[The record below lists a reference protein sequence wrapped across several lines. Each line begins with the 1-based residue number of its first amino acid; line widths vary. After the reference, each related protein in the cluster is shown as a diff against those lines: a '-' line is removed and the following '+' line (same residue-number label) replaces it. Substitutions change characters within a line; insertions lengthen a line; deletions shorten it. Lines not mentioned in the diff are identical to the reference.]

1 MLFCATFFMVVR
13 DLGGRKKNMKNLKLA
28 TALFVATMLAS
39 TNAFA
44 GNWVQTG
51 NTWEYH
57 DNGRR
62 TANTWVK
69 AADGRSWFWING
81 AGKMSVNEW
90 FIHNGQWYF
99 TKANGIMSDG
109 EWIQSPYS
117 GQWYYINQ
125 GGAMAQNQWLDYNGQ
140 WYYLGGDGG
149 MVTNRTVDGYYI
161 NSSGVWSDDTSEIVN
176 NVNSTVSSGSSSGGS
191 GFSGGSSSG
200 SSGGSSSGGSSSST
214 GSTNSKWNP
223 FDGTFHL
230 KFSDNLEE
238 ANKKDEWS
246 NNKLRNLLSKWD
258 TSNMSELEKAMV
270 ALVVTQ
276 NAIDYKINDD
286 LIRSYPWVYTD
297 FVYKTLKE
305 GSGQCHHYVILYQRT
320 CELLGLKAV
329 YMSEQAYLHAVAGV
343 EIDGEWYM
351 VDPTNAILRATGSDG
366 ARGALDVVA
375 NTLINPSVVDYIRQ
389 YKTDPSQSYQAQTF
403 AKPSIS
409 EFTKP
414 KSITPEMLRNALSK
428 VLTGKTLDEIAA
440 DEAEAKH
447 KDLEEI
453 EKKKETKR
461 LAYEAEAPAFIEE
474 MRAEGWTVVATS
486 SEGVKND
493 LEAQERSRNE
503 RNRIKNENAEAYS
516 NHKLEINTKK
526 FGYVYVIYYKI
537 TG

>member
-1 MLFCATFFMVVR
+1 
-13 DLGGRKKNMKNLKLA
+13 MKNLKLA
-28 TALFVATMLAS
+28 AALFAATMLTAS
-39 TNAFA
+39 NAYA
-44 GNWVQTG
+44 GNWVQTST
-51 NTWEYH
+51 TWEYH
-57 DNGRR
+57 EAGRK

-69 AADGRSWFWING
+69 AADGHSWFWINS
-81 AGKMSVNEW
+81 AGKMAVNEW
-90 FIHNGQWYF
+90 FQYNGQWYF
-99 TKANGIMSDG
+99 TKADGIMANN
-109 EWIQSPYS
+109 EWVQSPYS
-117 GQWYYINQ
+117 GQWYFMNN
-125 GGAMAQNQWLDYNGQ
+125 GGAMAQNQWLEYKGQ
-140 WYYLGGDGG
+140 WYYLGSDGA
-149 MVTNRTVDGYYI
+149 MVTNKTVDGYYL
-161 NSSGVWSDDTSEIVN
+161 NASGVWSDNAKPVN
-176 NVNSTVSSGSSSGGS
+176 TVVSGGASGGGGGGGGSFSGGS
-191 GFSGGSSSG
+191 SGGSSSG
-200 SSGGSSSGGSSSST
+200 SSGGASSGSNSSSSGSGSSSSA
-214 GSTNSKWNP
+214 GNTNSKWNP

-246 NNKLRNLLSKWD
+246 NAKLRSLLSKWD
-258 TSNMSELEKAMV
+258 TSNMSELEKAIV

-440 DEAEAKH
+440 DEAEAKR

-453 EKKKETKR
+453 EKKKEAKR

>member
-1 MLFCATFFMVVR
+1 
-13 DLGGRKKNMKNLKLA
+13 MKNLKLA

-238 ANKKDEWS
+238 ANAKDEWS
-246 NNKLRNLLSKWD
+246 NAKLRSLLSKWD
-258 TSNMSELEKAMV
+258 TSNMSELEKAMA

-276 NAIDYKINDD
+276 KALDYKINDD

-297 FVYKTLKE
+297 FVYKALKE
-305 GSGQCHHYVILYQRT
+305 GTGQCHHYVILYQRT

-366 ARGALDVVA
+366 AQGALDVIPDS
-375 NTLINPSVVDYIRQ
+375 LINAGVVDYIRQ

-414 KSITPEMLRNALSK
+414 KSVTPEMLRNALSK

-440 DEAEAKH
+440 DEADAKR
-447 KDLEEI
+447 KALEEI
-453 EKKKETKR
+453 EANRETQRKLKEAKAPEFADKKR
-461 LAYEAEAPAFIEE
+461 G
-474 MRAEGWTVVATS
+474 EGWTVVTTS
-486 SEGVKND
+486 SEGVTSQA
-493 LEAQERSRNE
+493 EADQRESTERKK
-503 RNRIKNENAEAYS
+503 IKEENAEAWA
-516 NHKLEINTKK
+516 NHKLEIEIEQ
-526 FGYVYVIYYKI
+526 FGYVYVIYYRI
-537 TG
+537 NN

>member
-1 MLFCATFFMVVR
+1 
-13 DLGGRKKNMKNLKLA
+13 MKNLKLA

-51 NTWEYH
+51 STWEYH

-69 AADGRSWFWING
+69 ASDGRSWFWINA

-90 FIHNGQWYF
+90 FVDNGQWYF
-99 TKANGIMSDG
+99 TKENGIMSDG

-140 WYYLGGDGG
+140 WYYLGVNGE

-161 NSSGVWSDDTSEIVN
+161 NSSGVWSDSAKPVN
-176 NVNSTVSSGSSSGGS
+176 TVVPGGGSGSGSSSGG
-191 GFSGGSSSG
+191 GGGNFSGGGSGGGSSSTGSSSG
-200 SSGGSSSGGSSSST
+200 SGNSYSGSDTSSNT

-230 KFSDNLEE
+230 KFSYTLEE
-238 ANKKDEWS
+238 ANKKDAWANE
-246 NNKLRNLLSKWD
+246 KLRGLLSKWN

-276 NAIDYKINDD
+276 NAIDYEVNDD

-297 FVYKTLKE
+297 FVYKILKE
-305 GSGQCHHYVILYQRT
+305 GTGQCHHYVILYQRT

-329 YMSEQAYLHAVAGV
+329 YMNEQSYLHVVAGV

-351 VDPTNAILRATGSDG
+351 VDPTNAILRASGSDG
-366 ARGALDVVA
+366 ARGALDVIPDS
-375 NTLINPSVVDYIRQ
+375 LINANVVDYIRQ
-389 YKTDPSQSYQAQTF
+389 YTTDPSQDYQAPKF
-403 AKPSIS
+403 AKPDIS
-409 EFTKP
+409 KFTKH

-440 DEAEAKH
+440 DEAEAKR
-447 KDLEEI
+447 KALEEI
-453 EKKKETKR
+453 EKRE
-461 LAYEAEAPAFIEE
+461 EAERVEEEAKAPAFADKK
-474 MRAEGWTVVATS
+474 RAEGWTVVVTS
-486 SEGVKND
+486 SDGVTSQVDAGRRETVEENKIIAENT
-493 LEAQERSRNE
+493 EAWTS
-503 RNRIKNENAEAYS
+503 
-516 NHKLEINTKK
+516 HKLEINSKP
-526 FGYVYVIYYKI
+526 FGYVYVIYYRI
-537 TG
+537 NN